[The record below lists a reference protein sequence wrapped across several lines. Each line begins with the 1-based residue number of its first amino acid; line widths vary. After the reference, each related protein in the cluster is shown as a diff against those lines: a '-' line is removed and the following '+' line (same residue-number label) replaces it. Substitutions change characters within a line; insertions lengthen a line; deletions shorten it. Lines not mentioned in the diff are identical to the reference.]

1 MREGVFASQF
11 DAQAKEKEGIE
22 GKMAEMAES
31 HILEMKA
38 KADEEEQRMRELKE
52 EEKLR
57 LEKLQ
62 KEKEDEINRF
72 VDTLVYKECQF
83 ILGHNF
89 LKRLFKMIKVML
101 TTLLG
106 FQKNVIRWKK
116 NGLQSEILSTRS
128 FRLK

>member
-1 MREGVFASQF
+1 MKQHQSVRAKFNDLLCLRSCWLTIDCKFLINWLLLKLQNIQLREGVFASQI

-38 KADEEEQRMRELKE
+38 KADEEEQRINELKE
-52 EEKLR
+52 EERLR

-72 VDTLVYKECQF
+72 MEIWVGLNLLVNN
-83 ILGHNF
+83 I
-89 LKRLFKMIKVML
+89 
-101 TTLLG
+101 
-106 FQKNVIRWKK
+106 
-116 NGLQSEILSTRS
+116 S
-128 FRLK
+128 